1 MLSVKLDPEKLRT
14 VMQLWRA
21 SLSHEMP
28 MATEFQLHFM
38 SERPVILRNYE
49 SAANAWL
56 LAFRSAEAPE
66 SEQMA
71 LVTLIADIEAF
82 QAWVK
87 QELEALETLSVQT
100 AVEAGLDELLT
111 HDPDL
116 VAKLTQRYRKKP

>member
-1 MLSVKLDPEKLRT
+1 MLSIKFDPERLRT

-38 SERPVILRNYE
+38 SERPQILRNYE

-56 LAFRSAEAPE
+56 LAFRSAEAPA
-66 SEQMA
+66 SEQLA
-71 LVTLIADIEAF
+71 LATLIADIEAF

-87 QELEALETLSVQT
+87 QELEAIQTLAVQT
-100 AVEAGLDELLT
+100 AVEAGIDELLT

-116 VAKLTQRYRKKP
+116 VARLTQQFRKKP